1 MVGAVVVVCFAGRF
15 SVEVVAAA
23 VVALLAVTVVAVV
36 IVVVAAVVMVV
47 AVVEVVVAHVLHIT
61 GQFNCVCLPTKVLRP
76 QSEMLYVAP
85 QSGGSGFPL
94 HIPVVVVVEV
104 VTAVEVVVAKH
115 MPHVVG
121 QTC

>member
-61 GQFNCVCLPTKVLRP
+61 GQVNVACLPTKLSRAQSVMLYLVP
-76 QSEMLYVAP
+76 QSE
-85 QSGGSGFPL
+85 GSTFPL
-94 HIPVVVVVEV
+94 HSLVVVVVVVVVEV
-104 VTAVEVVVAKH
+104 KH

-121 QTC
+121 QAC

>member
-1 MVGAVVVVCFAGRF
+1 MVGAEVVVCFAGRF

-61 GQFNCVCLPTKVLRP
+61 GQFNFACLPTKLSRA
-76 QSEMLYVAP
+76 QSEMLYVVP
-85 QSGGSGFPL
+85 QSDESGFPL
-94 HIPVVVVVEV
+94 QTGVVVVVEV
-104 VTAVEVVVAKH
+104 VTAVVVVVAKH